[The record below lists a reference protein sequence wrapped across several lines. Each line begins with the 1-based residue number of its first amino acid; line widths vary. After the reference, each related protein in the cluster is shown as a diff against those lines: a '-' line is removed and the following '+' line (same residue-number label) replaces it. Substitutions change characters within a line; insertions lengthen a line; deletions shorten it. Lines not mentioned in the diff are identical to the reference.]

1 MGKLGD
7 FIYSTY
13 TSKNKV
19 DELQQKNRDSEWESI
34 ADFITPNSAFLD
46 VGCGTGYSMIKAKS
60 QKNCIVSGIDPN
72 PGQHG
77 VGRYSAEL
85 NLSPYIKQ
93 GFSEEIPFEDHSFDV
108 VYSSHV
114 LEHVNDEKK
123 TLQEIKRVMKND
135 GILIIGMPTATMA
148 FINLISSLT
157 FTTHIKIYETIRG
170 MFIGAFWKNAKRI
183 FHIPS
188 HSNPKGKSIIYDLKS
203 YKITSWKKLIEEEFE
218 IEKTILPCLYPYPD
232 YPQIFELKKL
242 KSFSSSVFFI
252 CKKKQ

>member
-1 MGKLGD
+1 MGKIGNL
-7 FIYSTY
+7 IYSVY
-13 TSKNKV
+13 TEKKKV
-19 DELQQKNRDSEWESI
+19 DLLQQKIRNTEWDSIST
-34 ADFITPNSAFLD
+34 FILNKSTFLD
-46 VGCGTGYSMIKAKS
+46 VGCGTGYSMLKAKA
-60 QKNCIVSGIDPN
+60 QKNCLVSGIDPN
-72 PGQHG
+72 PGLHG
-77 VGRYSAEL
+77 VGRFANEL
-85 NLSPYIKQ
+85 QLSPNIIKAH
-93 GFSEEIPFEDHSFDV
+93 SENIPFENHRFDV

-114 LEHVNDEKK
+114 LEHVNDEKR

-170 MFIGAFWKNAKRI
+170 MFIGTFWKNAKRI

-188 HSNPKGKSIIYDLKS
+188 HSNPKGKSIIYDLKN

-232 YPQIFELKKL
+232 YPQFFKLKKN
-242 KSFSSSVFFI
+242 KYFSSSVFFI
-252 CKKKQ
+252 CRKK